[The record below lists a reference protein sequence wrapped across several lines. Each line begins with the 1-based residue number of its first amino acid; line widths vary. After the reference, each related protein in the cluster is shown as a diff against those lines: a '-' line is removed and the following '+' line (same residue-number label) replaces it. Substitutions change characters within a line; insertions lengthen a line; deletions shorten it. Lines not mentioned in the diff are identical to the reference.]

1 MNPIPALMLNGSP
14 LAHNN
19 RIPPTA
25 ERGTVTKTKA
35 ASRREPMARYN
46 NKPIKA
52 SAKGTTRAKRA
63 LAFWRFSKAP
73 PKCRV

>member
-1 MNPIPALMLNGSP
+1 
-14 LAHNN
+14 
-19 RIPPTA
+19 
-25 ERGTVTKTKA
+25 
-35 ASRREPMARYN
+35 MARYN

-73 PKCRV
+73 PKCRVYPDGNENWVRHRACTSWTTD